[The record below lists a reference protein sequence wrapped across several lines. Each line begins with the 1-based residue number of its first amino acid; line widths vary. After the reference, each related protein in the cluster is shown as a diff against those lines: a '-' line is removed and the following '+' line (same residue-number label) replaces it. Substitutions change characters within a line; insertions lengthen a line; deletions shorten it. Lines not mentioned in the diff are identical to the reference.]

1 MMKREEAV
9 DLAREFFEDAISKS
23 IIQKG
28 IISERDIF
36 CHENY
41 VIVPWDSAAFLKEGK
56 WEERMIGNVPIEVDR
71 KTGRCKFMGIG
82 RVMGYRELGF
92 PV

>member
-1 MMKREEAV
+1 MMEKEEAI
-9 DLAREFFEDAISKS
+9 DLARKFFKDAISKS
-23 IIQKG
+23 MIQEG

-41 VIVPWDSAAFLKEGK
+41 VIAPWDSAAFLKEGK

-71 KTGRCKFMGIG
+71 ETGNCRFIGIR
-82 RVMGYRELGF
+82 RVIEYRDLGF